1 MVRQLILLNTNG
13 LQPAFGHLYTDYSVK
28 AVYIVAIVIFEI
40 GSMIC
45 ATAESSK
52 ALIVGRL
59 IAGGGGAGLYVG
71 TLTLLGYA
79 VLIRRRPVY
88 ISIVTSMFGVASVAG
103 PLLGGLFTDT
113 PKLTWRFCF
122 WINLRKW
129 SHALLLQQR

>member
-1 MVRQLILLNTNG
+1 MA
-13 LQPAFGHLYTDYSVK
+13 LQQVFSHLYTDYSVK
-28 AVYIVAIVIFEI
+28 MVYMVAIMTFDI
-40 GSMIC
+40 GSIIC

-52 ALIVGRL
+52 ILIVGRL

-71 TLTLLGYA
+71 ILTLVGYA
-79 VLIRRRPVY
+79 VPIRKRLVY
-88 ISIVTSMFGVASVAG
+88 MSIDTSMFGAASVAG

-122 WINLRKW
+122 WINLREW